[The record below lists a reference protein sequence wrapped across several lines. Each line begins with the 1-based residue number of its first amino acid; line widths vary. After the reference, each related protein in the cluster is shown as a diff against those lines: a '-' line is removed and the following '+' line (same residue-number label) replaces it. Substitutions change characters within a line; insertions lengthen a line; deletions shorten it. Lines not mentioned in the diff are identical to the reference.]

1 MTSNRQIAAARTIAV
16 ALASLALCAAAF
28 FTPGFSFAD
37 QSADEIAESRP
48 LIESGITAY
57 EGGDYTTAVIDLTRA
72 EQLYPANSSI
82 SLYLGLAYLRQNRLS
97 DAIAAWQ
104 RYIKLAPSTESE
116 RQNDLKE
123 KVPQFLSILRAQN
136 DRDEAEQALKHEHTI
151 GPGDPNAI
159 AITYFRNLGSP
170 ELTPLQKGLTALLID
185 DISKLPRVKVVE
197 RERLQALLSE
207 LKLGKSGLA
216 SPRTAAREGRLLGA
230 GKVATGSY
238 LDPSKGALDIDSVLA
253 KTAPGSPE
261 RSVQIAQGQV
271 VQFYDLEKEIARK
284 IIVDLGYDMNK
295 LDPAVVA
302 SIEEPQTRSLD
313 AFTNFSRG
321 LDERDR
327 QHPDLA
333 RVLFQRALSYD
344 SNFKLAQHELRS
356 TPITRFTI
364 AQVENQTSA
373 AAPSA
378 AAAAAVVIASAG
390 TGGGSGGGTGGNRS
404 SGGSITGGNGNTTG
418 SGDSTTGSSSA
429 VSGGSGPPIL
439 SNPLP
444 LAVAPPAPPALACP
458 PCPAC
463 IAIHR

>member
-1 MTSNRQIAAARTIAV
+1 MRTDVIRTVAIALAVFAIAATA
-16 ALASLALCAAAF
+16 ALRPAY
-28 FTPGFSFAD
+28 AD
-37 QSADEIAESRP
+37 QPADEIAESRP

-72 EQLYPANSSI
+72 EQLYPANSAI
-82 SLYLGLAYLRQNRLS
+82 SLYLGLAYLKQNRLS

-104 RYIKLAPSTESE
+104 RYVKLAPSTESE

-284 IIVDLGYDMNK
+284 IIADLGYDMNK

-302 SIEEPQTRSLD
+302 SIEQPQTKSLD

-333 RVLFQRALSYD
+333 RALFQRALSYD
-344 SNFKLAQHELRS
+344 PNFKLAQHELLF
-356 TPITRFTI
+356 TPITRFTV
-364 AQVENQTSA
+364 AQVESQTSA

-378 AAAAAVVIASAG
+378 AAAAAVVIAA
-390 TGGGSGGGTGGNRS
+390 GGGSGGGTGGNG
-404 SGGSITGGNGNTTG
+404 SGGGSTTSGNGGTTG
-418 SGDSTTGSSSA
+418 SNGSTTGSSSA
-429 VSGGSGPPIL
+429 VSGGGPPIL